1 MFKLWVFSTT
11 EFYLIQI
18 KFTGRC
24 ARILQS
30 RPDAATSSKES
41 SDLGMAIIN
50 LFDSNNLLWAS
61 LKYGTPNYLIYNK
74 LHLLLKQ
81 IARFIL
87 IIRMFI
93 FNEFD
98 IRYMKAYFAVS
109 HFKISNIS
117 KHAIDLEYFIQKLFF
132 VNRFQ
137 FII

>member
-1 MFKLWVFSTT
+1 MFRAWISSAA

-18 KFTGRC
+18 KFTVRC

-30 RPDAATSSKES
+30 RTDAATSSKES

-50 LFDSNNLLWAS
+50 LFDSNNLSWAS

-81 IARFIL
+81 IARFSL
-87 IIRMFI
+87 IIRRLI
-93 FNEFD
+93 SNEFN
-98 IRYMKAYFAVS
+98 IRYMKAYFAVG
-109 HFKISNIS
+109 HFKISNVS
-117 KHAIDLEYFIQKLFF
+117 KHAIDLEYSIQKLLF

>member
-1 MFKLWVFSTT
+1 MFVILYSKYSKSFSNNQIKNKGTFLFDPNKKFPMMANVQIVGFSTT
-11 EFYLIQI
+11 EFYLNQI

-24 ARILQS
+24 ARIIQS

-81 IARFIL
+81 IA
-87 IIRMFI
+87 
-93 FNEFD
+93 
-98 IRYMKAYFAVS
+98 
-109 HFKISNIS
+109 
-117 KHAIDLEYFIQKLFF
+117 
-132 VNRFQ
+132 
-137 FII
+137 